1 MSRPTPHAVW
11 IAGAAAIVPM
21 AAISAAQAPAMTG
34 AFNPPAAPLL
44 LTRTLR
50 HQLHDGQAVVTRRAY
65 RVQFVAER
73 GGFRLD
79 GTLADVTVEAPPG
92 LEALAALE
100 RKRPDVALFPMQLD
114 AGGQLKTAPEPA
126 ASLVQRQAIGVAANQ
141 IARMNLA
148 TDDAAQAQGFVS
160 QLQTRPY
167 RTAWPRDLFRPAP
180 GDRREQR
187 AISVGDGLQGQVTTE
202 IAASADAAS
211 GLLAAFSRKVT
222 TDLGGNTRV
231 VVEEWT
237 LSPAP

>member
-1 MSRPTPHAVW
+1 VSRAIW
-11 IAGAAAIVPM
+11 IAGAAAIMPL
-21 AAISAAQAPAMTG
+21 AAIGAAQAPAMAG

-50 HQLHDGQAVVTRRAY
+50 HELHDGQAVITRRAY

-73 GGFRLD
+73 DGFRLD
-79 GTLADVTVEAPPG
+79 GTLAEVTVEAPPG

-100 RKRPDVALFPMQLD
+100 RKRPDAALFPMQLD
-114 AGGQLKTAPEPA
+114 AGGRLLAAPEVAP
-126 ASLVQRQAIGVAANQ
+126 SLVQRQAIGVAASQ
-141 IARMNLA
+141 IARMDLPPG
-148 TDDAAQAQGFVS
+148 DAAQAQGFVS
-160 QLQTRPY
+160 QLQARPY
-167 RTAWPRDLFRPAP
+167 RTAWPLDLFRPQP

-187 AISVGDGLQGQVTTE
+187 AIPLTDGLNGQVTTE
-202 IAASADAAS
+202 IAARADAAS

-237 LSPAP
+237 LTPAPEA